1 MLIKPVLPVL
11 ALLSIVG
18 NGIVSAAESEVSSA
32 KAFKDSAKASK
43 VSSAK
48 AAKSEGSETSSAK
61 AFKDDGKA
69 SKLAKSEAAVVDAK
83 AEKVGKASKSKVGKM
98 FKSKKQGSKASG
110 AAPSAPTTATPLGE
124 DPSLYRSEFLDPS
137 YWHPATSN
145 FEIIDWERWEAAC
158 GRDRVPFTYD
168 PPQRK
173 TFSTENIF
181 APGPA
186 QWGRLDNLPEEVIAT
201 GAKPSVGYVSSPD
214 YGLFYGILGQAP
226 DPTLVP
232 EPFRN
237 KLIWMQDNVGG
248 EYLNSFNRAAWR
260 HNTPEGR
267 VTGLFLTG
275 TDYTGATHETAFAL
289 AESKF
294 KNQFVNFQVS
304 PDGKWVKLF
313 NIPADPNDTEIDSA
327 WFDMYIVQEGDVF
340 TDMDGNVLDWVKAGD
355 IYRLT
360 VEGRMDPY
368 KCYDNHRYSYFMRIV
383 ATIDEETGVI
393 TPEYPH
399 YDALIEAVT
408 SEPPKELKEATN
420 EWTDS
425 SSMTQQEKFDLL
437 TDYEPDR
444 QMYLTSPLPPPAV
457 MLDDL

>member
-18 NGIVSAAESEVSSA
+18 NGVVSAAESEVSSA

-83 AEKVGKASKSKVGKM
+83 AEKVSKASKSKVGKM

-137 YWHPATSN
+137 FWHPATSN
-145 FEIIDWERWEAAC
+145 FEIIDWERWEAC
-158 GRDRVPFTYD
+158 DHEIPFMND
-168 PPQRK
+168 PPFREN
-173 TFSTENIF
+173 FSQAIF
-181 APGPA
+181 DQNPFK
-186 QWGRLDNLPEEVIAT
+186 WGRIDNLPEEVIAT
-201 GAKPSVGYVSSPD
+201 GAKPSIGYVTDPE

-226 DPTLVP
+226 ESSLIP

-237 KLIWMQDNVGG
+237 KLLWTQENVGA

-275 TDYTGATHETAFAL
+275 TDYTGATHETAFAI
-289 AESKF
+289 ADRAF

-304 PDGKWVKLF
+304 PNGKWIKF
-313 NIPADPNDTEIDSA
+313 YNIPDDPTDSTIDSN
-327 WFDMYIVQEGDVF
+327 WFDMYIVQEGDEF
-340 TDMDGNVLDWVKAGD
+340 TDRDGNVLDWVKAGD
-355 IYRLT
+355 IYRL
-360 VEGRMDPY
+360 EFGDKKDPY
-368 KCYDNHRYSYFMRIV
+368 HCKDVTYEYFMRTV

-399 YDALIEAVT
+399 YDALIDTVT
-408 SEPPKELKEATN
+408 NEPPEELKEATSN
-420 EWTDS
+420 WTDS
-425 SSMTQQEKFDLL
+425 SSMSGAEKWDFL

-444 QMYLTSPLPPPAV
+444 QMYLSSPLPPPAS